1 MMRNIAAILVLLLA
15 GCAASAQTRPAS
27 VDVNALLPQHPLYGT
42 LAQYDRQI
50 AALRG
55 TLHTQFAN
63 ADLQIDHSVGAIRRD
78 LSQTATRAAHA
89 PTSFSSHA
97 NSVNSVILSLS
108 KDGRAR
114 RGPDSSNIASNI
126 RQTYQTQ
133 HAQLQSTAQRDM
145 AHYRATLLAQ
155 QQHAYQTFV
164 QSVDRRTQ
172 QAYDAR
178 AQELRE
184 KESTLLLNL
193 AHKDAPQRLQLRA
206 KLQTLTMDA
215 ATRSKMQ
222 QRLHAIQ
229 AREDAAVAALRRK
242 DAGVLDAYA
251 AQLRSKSDADIA
263 KMAAELQS
271 RTNANIA
278 ARERVLAA
286 QTSGSDALAVPSA
299 PSQAASRT
307 DMQAQ
312 YNALMNAPPA
322 DTTTFANARD
332 DLTRRFTD
340 LRNSHD
346 DDTQH
351 TQSQIAWLEHDRDA
365 VRKRMVAQIMFEAG
379 RLAKDRGYSNVYPAS
394 QAPPGS
400 ADLTPAVRA
409 DLKSLSP

>member
-1 MMRNIAAILVLLLA
+1 MRNIAAILVLLLA
-15 GCAASAQTRPAS
+15 GCAASAQTRSAS

-50 AALRG
+50 AALRA
-55 TLHTQFAN
+55 TLHTRFSN
-63 ADLQIDHSVGAIRRD
+63 ADAQIDNSIASIRND
-78 LSQTATRAAHA
+78 LNHTASATAQA
-89 PTSFSSHA
+89 PSPPA
-97 NSVNSVILSLS
+97 GRVMLSLS
-108 KDGRAR
+108 KHDQAATS
-114 RGPDSSNIASNI
+114 PNVASHI

-133 HAQLQSTAQRDM
+133 HAQFQSTAQRDM

-184 KESTLLLNL
+184 KESTLLLDL

-215 ATRSKMQ
+215 AARSRMQ
-222 QRLHAIQ
+222 QRLRTIQ
-229 AREDAAVAALRRK
+229 AREDAAVAVLRRK
-242 DAGVLDAYA
+242 DAGILDAYA
-251 AQLRSKSDADIA
+251 ARLRSKSDADIA
-263 KMAAELQS
+263 KMASELQS
-271 RTNANIA
+271 RTDANIA
-278 ARERVLAA
+278 ARKRVLAA
-286 QTSGSDALAVPSA
+286 QTSGSAALTVPSA
-299 PSQAASRT
+299 PAQAAPGAG
-307 DMQAQ
+307 MQAQ
-312 YNALMNAPPA
+312 YNGLMNAPPA
-322 DTTTFANARD
+322 DTAAFSNARD

-340 LRNSHD
+340 LRQSHD

-365 VRKRMVAQIMFEAG
+365 VRKRMIAQIMSEAA
-379 RLAKDRGYSNVYPAS
+379 RLAKARGYSTVYPAS

-400 ADLTPAVRA
+400 ADLTPAVLS

>member
-1 MMRNIAAILVLLLA
+1 MMRTIAAILVLLLA

-55 TLHTQFAN
+55 TLRTQFAN
-63 ADLQIDHSVGAIRRD
+63 ADLQIDHSISLIRHD
-78 LSQTATRAAHA
+78 LDRTASATTHA
-89 PTSFSSHA
+89 PSPPA
-97 NSVNSVILSLS
+97 NHVMLSLS
-108 KDGRAR
+108 KHNQA
-114 RGPDSSNIASNI
+114 PNAPNIASHI
-126 RQTYQTQ
+126 RQNYETQ
-133 HAQLQSTAQRDM
+133 HAQLQTTAQRDM

-164 QSVDRRTQ
+164 ESVDHRTQ

-206 KLQTLTMDA
+206 KLQTLTLDA
-215 ATRSKMQ
+215 ATRSRMQ
-222 QRLHAIQ
+222 QRLRAIQ

-242 DAGVLDAYA
+242 DAGTLDAYA
-251 AQLRSKSDADIA
+251 AQLRRKSDADIA
-263 KMAAELQS
+263 KMSAELQT

-286 QTSGSDALAVPSA
+286 QTSGSDALAIPSA
-299 PSQAASRT
+299 PAQAASGAE
-307 DMQAQ
+307 MQGQ
-312 YNALMNAPPA
+312 YNALMNAPPF
-322 DTTTFANARD
+322 DTAAFSNARD

-340 LRNSHD
+340 LRKSHD

-365 VRKRMVAQIMFEAG
+365 VRKRMIAQIMFEAG
-379 RLAKDRGYSNVYPAS
+379 RLAKSRGYSNVYPAS

-400 ADLTPAVRA
+400 ADLTSAVLA

>member
-1 MMRNIAAILVLLLA
+1 MMRTIAAILVLLLA

-27 VDVNALLPQHPLYGT
+27 VNVQALLPQHPLYGT

-55 TLHTQFAN
+55 TLHTRFSN
-63 ADLQIDHSVGAIRRD
+63 ADAQIDHSISSIRHD
-78 LSQTATRAAHA
+78 LTQTATATSSDSQHVHFPTVMLSPSKHDHT
-89 PTSFSSHA
+89 PTS
-97 NSVNSVILSLS
+97 
-108 KDGRAR
+108 
-114 RGPDSSNIASNI
+114 PDIASHI

-133 HAQLQSTAQRDM
+133 HAQLQSTAQHDM
-145 AHYRATLLAQ
+145 AQYRATLVAQ

-184 KESTLLLNL
+184 KESTLLLDL
-193 AHKDAPQRLQLRA
+193 ARKDAPQRLQLRA
-206 KLQTLTMDA
+206 KLQTLTMVA
-215 ATRSKMQ
+215 SSRAGMK
-222 QRLHAIQ
+222 QRLHVIQ
-229 AREDAAVAALRRK
+229 AREDATVAALRRN
-242 DAGVLDAYA
+242 DSGILEAYA
-251 AQLRSKSDADIA
+251 AQLRSKAAADIA
-263 KMAAELQS
+263 KMSAELQS
-271 RTNANIA
+271 RTSANIA
-278 ARERVLAA
+278 ARERVLTA
-286 QTSGSDALAVPSA
+286 QTSGGDSLAVPSA
-299 PSQAASRT
+299 PAQAARPG

-322 DTTTFANARD
+322 DTAAFSSARD

-340 LRNSHD
+340 LRKSHD

-365 VRKRMVAQIMFEAG
+365 VRKRMIAQIMSEAA
-379 RLAKDRGYSNVYPAS
+379 RLAKARGYSAVYPAS
-394 QAPPGS
+394 QAPSGS
-400 ADLTPAVRA
+400 ADLTPAVLA

>member
-27 VDVNALLPQHPLYGT
+27 VNVDVLLPKHPLYGT

-55 TLHTQFAN
+55 TLHTGFAN
-63 ADLQIDHSVGAIRRD
+63 ADAQIDHSIAAMRHD
-78 LSQTATRAAHA
+78 LDNTASA
-89 PTSFSSHA
+89 TSSASPFPH
-97 NSVNSVILSLS
+97 VMLSLS
-108 KDGRAR
+108 KHDQA
-114 RGPDSSNIASNI
+114 PTSPNIASHI
-126 RQTYQTQ
+126 RQAYQTQ
-133 HAQLQSTAQRDM
+133 HAQLQSTAQHDM
-145 AHYRATLLAQ
+145 AQYRATLLAQ

-184 KESTLLLNL
+184 KESTLLLDL
-193 AHKDAPQRLQLRA
+193 ARKDAPQRLQLRA

-215 ATRSKMQ
+215 ASRSRMQ
-222 QRLHAIQ
+222 QRLQ
-229 AREDAAVAALRRK
+229 ALQSHEDAAVAALRRK
-242 DAGVLDAYA
+242 DAGILHAYA
-251 AQLRSKSDADIA
+251 ARLRSKADSDIA
-263 KMAAELQS
+263 KMGADLQS

-286 QTSGSDALAVPSA
+286 QTSAGGSLAVPSA
-299 PSQAASRT
+299 PAQPASAT

-312 YNALMNAPPA
+312 YNGLMNAKPA
-322 DTTTFANARD
+322 DTATFANARE

-340 LRNSHD
+340 LRNAHD
-346 DDTQH
+346 DNTQH

-365 VRKRMVAQIMFEAG
+365 VRKRMIAQIMGEAG
-379 RLAKDRGYSNVYPAS
+379 RLAKARGYSGVFPAS
-394 QAPPGS
+394 QAPPNS
-400 ADLTPAVRA
+400 ADLTPAVLA